1 MTVTGPG
8 FKSRLSPVTPCV
20 FAAVVTERAIILT
33 QNSYPEFTFNNRSDY
48 IPTYIYSTFG
58 SARLQS
64 RYLLTSQFPGYS
76 KAECGHIHV
85 YHSLDLF
92 VLLLMRYCN
101 YIVQESN
108 LT

>member
-8 FKSRLSPVTPCV
+8 FKSRLSPATEAS
-20 FAAVVTERAIILT
+20 FAAVVAERAIVLT
-33 QNSYPEFTFNNRSDY
+33 QNSHPEFTFNDRSDY
-48 IPTYIYSTFG
+48 MPTYICSTFG
-58 SARLQS
+58 GARLQS

-92 VLLLMRYCN
+92 ALLLMRYC
-101 YIVQESN
+101 YYPDQESN